1 MSTIRTTWGSDTV
14 SVSADWGQAS
24 CPIAGDLAGGYQV
37 ADFRHRPERAL
48 RRALEQC
55 AQAEGASLDDPDTQA
70 EIDAAL
76 ADAEESEEED
86 E

>member
-1 MSTIRTTWGSDTV
+1 MSTFKTEWGVDTI

-24 CPIAGDLAGGYQV
+24 CPITGDLDGFQV
-37 ADFRHRPERAL
+37 ADFQHRPERAL

-70 EIDAAL
+70 AIDAAL
-76 ADAEESEEED
+76 ADAVEVED